1 MRLIRQRSGPHYA
14 WLILAAVWVLF
25 AVSIGVRFSFGVFI
39 DPLVAEYGW
48 DRGGVSF
55 AYSLQFLAGIPVTL
69 VAGRLAERIGSR
81 RIVMV
86 GSFIFT
92 IGMLLTATVSQLWQ
106 FQLYF
111 GVLIG
116 GLGSSV
122 FVTLLPVLVT
132 RWFYRRLGLVMGI
145 MWTAVSLGPALFSPL
160 MRWAIED
167 IGWRA
172 TFIAFGIIGGVLMLA
187 ASFLLRD
194 HPREKNL
201 APYGGLPVETPLI
214 HTGSVGGSLGLRQ
227 VTVMTSFWALV
238 AVHTLGCIG
247 HSIPLAHM
255 VSIATFAGVPGVAA
269 AGILSVALASSF
281 ISRLVMSLTAEAR
294 GGRFTLTIAVLLQT
308 LPTLL
313 LLGARDMPS
322 FYTFAFLFGIGYGGE
337 MVGFPIFNRQYY
349 GMGAPLNTIYSYQ
362 MAGAMLGMAV
372 GGWLG
377 GALFDWTG
385 VYTWSILAAV
395 AAGFL
400 GVTAALV
407 LPSYHRQRVPE

>member
-1 MRLIRQRSGPHYA
+1 
-14 WLILAAVWVLF
+14 VLL
-25 AVSIGVRFSFGVFI
+25 AVSAGVRFSFGVFI

-55 AYSLQFLAGIPVTL
+55 AYSLQFLTGIPVIL
-69 VAGRLAERIGSR
+69 IAGWLAERTGSR

-86 GSFIFT
+86 ASFIFT
-92 IGMLLTATVSQLWQ
+92 IGMLLTATVSRLWQ

-111 GVLIG
+111 GMLIG

-122 FVTLLPVLVT
+122 FVTLLPVLLT
-132 RWFYRRLGLVMGI
+132 RWFYRKLGLVMGI

-167 IGWRA
+167 IGWSV
-172 TFIAFGIIGGVLMLA
+172 TFIVFGLIGGALMLV

-194 HPREKNL
+194 HPQEKNL
-201 APYGGLPVETPLI
+201 TPYGGLPVEIPMI

-238 AVHTLGCIG
+238 AVHTLGCAG
-247 HSIPLAHM
+247 HSVPMAHM
-255 VSIATFAGVPGVAA
+255 VSMATFAGVSGIAA
-269 AGILSVALASSF
+269 AGVLSMASASSF
-281 ISRLVMSLTAEAR
+281 ISRLGMSLIAEAR
-294 GGRFTLTIAVLLQT
+294 GGRFTLTLTVLLQT

-313 LLGARDMPS
+313 LLGAREMPL

-349 GMGAPLNTIYSYQ
+349 GMAAPLNAIYSYQ

-400 GVTAALV
+400 GVMAALA
-407 LPSYHRQRVPE
+407 LPSYHRQRAPE